1 MRGLVGICSVLGI
14 AVAVFC
20 MAASSVLARDRE
32 PDTGPA
38 VVVSIA
44 PIHSLVTM
52 VMDGVATPRLL
63 LPQGASPHAY
73 ALRPSDARALAR
85 ARLVIW
91 VGPSLEGFLEKPLA
105 SLVARGEIM
114 GLMAAPGLILHQ
126 VRRGGA
132 WPGHSSSD
140 SPSPAKSEHGDHGH
154 GHPGDAGGFDPHIW
168 LDPRNGVAMV
178 RAITG
183 ALARL
188 DPANA
193 PRYRDNA
200 RRAEVRLGSLDRT
213 LAARLGP
220 IRERPYVVFHDA
232 YRYFEARYGLK
243 AVGSIVVDTDRRPG
257 IKRLKEIRARIR
269 ETGAACVLAEPQFS
283 PRVAATVVEGSG
295 ARIGVLDPLG
305 AKLAPGPGLYFS
317 LLNSLADDLIG
328 CLAGATRRR

>member
-20 MAASSVLARDRE
+20 TAASSVLARDRE

-91 VGPSLEGFLEKPLA
+91 VGPALESFLEKPLA

-132 WPGHSSSD
+132 WPGHSSSNAHASRD
-140 SPSPAKSEHGDHGH
+140 ADHGNHGD
-154 GHPGDAGGFDPHIW
+154 GHPGEAGGHDPHIW
-168 LDPRNGVAMV
+168 LDPRNGIAMV
-178 RAITG
+178 QAIAG

-188 DPANA
+188 DPPRAA
-193 PRYRDNA
+193 RYRDNA
-200 RRAEVRLGSLDRT
+200 RRARARLASLDRT
-213 LAARLGP
+213 LAARLEPVRG
-220 IRERPYVVFHDA
+220 RPYVVFHDA
-232 YRYFEARYGLK
+232 YRYFEARYGLN
-243 AVGSIVVDTDRRPG
+243 AVGSIVVAADRRPG
-257 IKRLKEIRARIR
+257 IKRLKEIRGRLR
-269 ETGAACVLAEPQFS
+269 ETGAACVFAEPQFS
-283 PRVAATVVEGSG
+283 PRIAATVVEDSG

-305 AKLAPGPGLYFS
+305 SGLAPGPGQYSS
-317 LLNSLADDLIG
+317 LLNSLADDLVR
-328 CLAGATRRR
+328 CLAGAARWR